1 MEYWAGQALL
11 NFHEFAGRI
20 GTHFQVSLLLP
31 QRRLHCSRDVNAVPD
46 SPPPVPL
53 MLSPAEIV
61 PQQPP
66 QSELIFSVLNIPRL
80 LQRKLISTQRSEL
93 TLPTV
98 QNRHQ
103 TLPPRLDLGAILVN
117 IFVGSEVRV
126 GAGGCLLVFVVLL
139 TWCDPPVSVVS
150 SNPTVY
156 GTQFPGGGGVQY
168 RLQVVFMW

>member
-1 MEYWAGQALL
+1 M
-11 NFHEFAGRI
+11 
-20 GTHFQVSLLLP
+20 SLLGELVLISKYLCCCP
-31 QRRLHCSRDVNAVPD
+31 RGGSIVLEMLTLCQIV
-46 SPPPVPL
+46 PPVPL

-103 TLPPRLDLGAILVN
+103 TLPPRLDLGALLVN

-139 TWCDPPVSVVS
+139 TW
-150 SNPTVY
+150 
-156 GTQFPGGGGVQY
+156 
-168 RLQVVFMW
+168 